1 MSQPW
6 RGLGALRS
14 GLTMPNS
21 APHPLM
27 PPVRQDWAVCAGH
40 FQPLHRHDLALIQT
54 ALRHA
59 QRVVVVLAGAGLAR
73 SPAHPL
79 SWGERAD
86 LIRASLP
93 PREADRLR
101 FLPLRE
107 LGDAGRNAQ
116 ALRDGLARLSGEAPD
131 TVLRVLPAGEPEA
144 AWWQAMAAAPVL
156 QAPAAEA
163 GPWPDEAAL
172 RDQWFNADSPSRG
185 LARLASQ
192 LAPDTLKTLGH
203 QIDTTR
209 YEALR
214 AEWRTLRQQRE
225 AWAVAPYP
233 PVFVTVDAVVRCAGH
248 VLLIRRDR
256 HPGAGLLAL
265 PGGFL
270 EQQDTLL
277 ESALR
282 EVQEETR
289 LALPLAEWR
298 AALQGVAVFDAPG
311 RSQRGRTITHAHFFD
326 LGQRPLPAVSGDD
339 DAREALWVAQQDLA
353 GLEEQFFDDH
363 FVVLDHFLHLLPG

>member
-1 MSQPW
+1 
-6 RGLGALRS
+6 
-14 GLTMPNS
+14 MPNS
-21 APHPLM
+21 APHPLI
-27 PPVRQDWAVCAGH
+27 PPARQAWAVCAGH
-40 FQPLHRHDLALIQT
+40 FQPLHRHELGLIQA

-59 QRVVVVLAGAGLAR
+59 HRVVVVLAGAWLAR

-79 SWGERAD
+79 GWSERAD

-93 PREADRLR
+93 PRDAERLR

-116 ALRDGLARLSGEAPD
+116 ALRDGVAHLSGEAPD
-131 TVLRVLPAGEPEA
+131 SVLRVLPKGLPEA
-144 AWWQAMAAAPVL
+144 PWWQAMAAAPSL
-156 QAPAAEA
+156 QVDPVE
-163 GPWPDEAAL
+163 GSPWPDEAAL
-172 RDQWFNADSPSRG
+172 RDLWFNADSPSRG
-185 LARLASQ
+185 LGRLAAQ
-192 LAPDTLKTLGH
+192 LAPDTLKALG
-203 QIDTTR
+203 DLVDNAR

-289 LALPLAEWR
+289 LELPQADWR
-298 AALQGVAVFDAPG
+298 ATLQGVAVFDAPG

-326 LGQRPLPAVSGDD
+326 LGARPLPAVSGDD
-339 DAREALWVAQQDLA
+339 DAREALWVAQPDLA

-363 FVVLDHFLHLLPG
+363 FVVLDHFLNLLQG

>member
-1 MSQPW
+1 
-6 RGLGALRS
+6 
-14 GLTMPNS
+14 MPTS
-21 APHPLM
+21 APPFTA
-27 PPVRQDWAVCAGH
+27 PPDRCAWAVCAGH
-40 FQPLHRHDLALIQT
+40 FQPLHRHDLTLIQT

-59 QRVVVVLAGAGLAR
+59 HRVVVGLAGAWLAR

-93 PREADRLR
+93 PREAERLR

-107 LGDAGRNAQ
+107 LGNVDRNAQ
-116 ALRDGLARLSGEAPD
+116 ALREGVARLSSEAPD
-131 TVLRVLPAGEPEA
+131 TLLRVLPAGQPEA
-144 AWWQAMAAAPVL
+144 AWWHAMATAPVL
-156 QAPAAEA
+156 QASAPD
-163 GPWPDEAAL
+163 GRPWPDEAAL
-172 RDQWFNADSPSRG
+172 RDLWFNADSPSRG
-185 LARLASQ
+185 LARLAPY
-192 LAPDTLKTLGH
+192 LAPDTLKALGD
-203 QIDTTR
+203 QVDADR

-233 PVFVTVDAVVRCAGH
+233 PVFVTVDAVVRCAGQ

-282 EVQEETR
+282 EVQEETQ
-289 LALPLAEWR
+289 LDLPAAEWR

-326 LGQRPLPAVSGDD
+326 LGQRPLPPVRGDD
-339 DAREALWVAQQDLA
+339 DAREALWMPQSDLA

-363 FVVLDHFLHLLPG
+363 FGVLDHFLKLLPR

>member
-1 MSQPW
+1 
-6 RGLGALRS
+6 
-14 GLTMPNS
+14 MPTT
-21 APHPLM
+21 APHPIT
-27 PPVRQDWAVCAGH
+27 PPARHAWAVCAGH
-40 FQPLHRHDLALIQT
+40 FQPLRRHDLALIRM
-54 ALRHA
+54 ALHQA
-59 QRVVVVLAGAGLAR
+59 HRVVVVLAGAWLAR

-79 SWGERAD
+79 GWGERAD

-93 PREADRLR
+93 PRDAERLR

-107 LGDAGRNAQ
+107 LGDAGRNAR
-116 ALRDGLARLSGEAPD
+116 ALRDGLAQLSGESPES
-131 TVLRVLPAGEPEA
+131 VLRVVPADGPEGD
-144 AWWQAMAAAPVL
+144 WWQAMAEAPVL
-156 QAPAAEA
+156 RIAPSEDGAVS
-163 GPWPDEAAL
+163 DEAAL
-172 RDQWFNADSPSRG
+172 RDLWFNADSPSRG
-185 LARLASQ
+185 LARLAPH
-192 LAPDTLKTLGH
+192 LAPETLSALAGLIGT
-203 QIDTTR
+203 DR

-233 PVFVTVDAVVRCAGH
+233 PVFVTVDAVVRCAGQ

-289 LALPLAEWR
+289 LELPRAEWR
-298 AALQGVAVFDAPG
+298 AALQGVSVFDAPG

-326 LGQRPLPAVSGDD
+326 LGQRPLPVVRGDD
-339 DAREALWVAQQDLA
+339 DAREALWVAQPDLA

-363 FVVLDHFLHLLPG
+363 FVVLDHFLHLLPS

>member
-1 MSQPW
+1 
-6 RGLGALRS
+6 
-14 GLTMPNS
+14 MPNA
-21 APHPLM
+21 APYPAM
-27 PPVRQDWAVCAGH
+27 PPARQAWAVCAGH

-59 QRVVVVLAGAGLAR
+59 QRVVVVLAGAWLAR

-93 PREADRLR
+93 PRDAERLR
-101 FLPLRE
+101 FMPLRE
-107 LGDAGRNAQ
+107 LGEAGRNAQ
-116 ALRDGLARLSGEAPD
+116 ALREGVARLSGEAPD
-131 TVLRVLPAGEPEA
+131 TLLRVLPAGQPEA
-144 AWWQAMAAAPVL
+144 SGWQAMASAPVL
-156 QAPAAEA
+156 QASAPE
-163 GPWPDEAAL
+163 GSPWPDEGAL
-172 RDQWFNADSPSRG
+172 RDLWFNADSPSRG
-185 LARLASQ
+185 LARLSPH
-192 LAPDTLKTLGH
+192 LAPDTLKALGDLV
-203 QIDTTR
+203 DTAR

-233 PVFVTVDAVVRCAGH
+233 PVFVTVDALVRCAGQ

-289 LALPLAEWR
+289 LALPPAEWR

-311 RSQRGRTITHAHFFD
+311 RSQHGRTITHAHFFD
-326 LGQRPLPAVSGDD
+326 LGQRPLPAVTGDD

-363 FVVLDHFLHLLPG
+363 FGVIDHFLKLLQA